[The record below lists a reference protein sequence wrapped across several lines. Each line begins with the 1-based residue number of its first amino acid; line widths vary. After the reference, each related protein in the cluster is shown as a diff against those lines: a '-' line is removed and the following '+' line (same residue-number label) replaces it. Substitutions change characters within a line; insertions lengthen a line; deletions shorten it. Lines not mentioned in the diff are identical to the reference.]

1 MIKLMG
7 IVTGK
12 PKVNETLD
20 IQPIADKIAKLTD
33 RNDHTGSV
41 LELAT
46 FLHDTQA
53 IKLLQAVQQIHQI
66 EGSMP
71 SEISKY
77 RENILKKL
85 MDKVKSKYGPEG
97 FKTINASF

>member
-1 MIKLMG
+1 MG

-12 PKVNETLD
+12 PKVNESLD
-20 IQPIADKIAKLTD
+20 IQPIVDKIAKLTD

-46 FLHDTQA
+46 FLNDTKA
-53 IKLLQAVQQIHQI
+53 VKLLQAVQQIHNI
-66 EGSMP
+66 EGSIP

-77 RENILKKL
+77 RDNILKDL
-85 MDKVKSKYGPEG
+85 MNKVKSKYGSDAAKKVNSA
-97 FKTINASF
+97 F